1 MTGLELIVT
10 FLKKGDLMK
19 KLLFFCFLSVFI
31 LSCEKIRNWQ
41 SKLVSLETED
51 DKTSY
56 MLGYALSGNLKKQNL
71 QINTQAFVQG
81 VKDGFNNKPSALQP
95 EDMEKINNQMQKKVL
110 MKQQKKEG
118 EKSKMDGQK
127 FLEENKNKEGIKVTE
142 SGLQYEVLSEGKGK
156 SPTNTDT
163 VEVHYRGTLI
173 DGTEFDSSYKRNSSI
188 SFPLNG
194 VIKGWT
200 EGLQLMKEGAKYK
213 FYIPPE
219 LAYGERGAGDSIPPN
234 STLIFEVELLK
245 VQ

>member
-71 QINTQAFVQG
+71 QINTQAFG